1 LFSSYAS
8 LALPYITH
16 EPVFFNGIESTCTG
30 AITLSYI
37 NSSTAISITL
47 SIRLPSFHLQRYIF
61 VDMIQE
67 QHNDYQV
74 RNENLYSVSWDALA
88 VVAPLAAAV
97 PYADGPVLYKS

>member
-1 LFSSYAS
+1 
-8 LALPYITH
+8 
-16 EPVFFNGIESTCTG
+16 
-30 AITLSYI
+30 
-37 NSSTAISITL
+37 
-47 SIRLPSFHLQRYIF
+47 LQRYIF

-97 PYADGPVLYKS
+97 PYADDPVLYKS